1 MSPLDRGS
9 SSPEDPWVGIGFALA
24 VGVIGLAFI
33 VWGIGQLA
41 GLTFGDGAL
50 STGFGQMPG
59 VLSRLPG
66 TLSDPAA
73 AWPAPDRTR
82 LPGPGGFYA
91 VAAAVLGCL
100 AAVGLGSARLAR
112 RGPWSSHVGRGES
125 GARWARASDLRALV
139 VRRAQPGRLTLGRL
153 GRRLV
158 ATEPRAST
166 IVIGPSQ
173 SGKTAGLAIP
183 AILEAAGP
191 VVAVSVKRDLLDHTL
206 HARSAVGE
214 VRIYDPTGAARL
226 DDERVVGWDPV
237 RSCETWAEAR
247 RLAHNLTSAQGAAGG
262 PLGAGQV

>member
-24 VGVIGLAFI
+24 VGVLGLAFI

-41 GLTFGDGAL
+41 GLIFGGGAL

-73 AWPAPDRTR
+73 AWPAADRHR
-82 LPGPGGFYA
+82 LPGPVGYYA
-91 VAAAVLGCL
+91 VTVAVLGGL
-100 AAVGLGSARLAR
+100 VAVGLASARLAR
-112 RGPWSSHVGRGES
+112 RGPWSSRAGRGES
-125 GARWARASDLRALV
+125 GARWARAHDLRALV
-139 VRRAQPGRLTLGRL
+139 VRRPQPGRLSLGRL

-191 VVAVSVKRDLLDHTL
+191 VLAVPVKRDPLEHTL
-206 HARSAVGE
+206 APPS
-214 VRIYDPTGAARL
+214 
-226 DDERVVGWDPV
+226 
-237 RSCETWAEAR
+237 SR
-247 RLAHNLTSAQGAAGG
+247 RRGSI
-262 PLGAGQV
+262 